1 MKTQNTS
8 YVAEFQFFLL
18 LCGVIVFWGIHA
30 SGEEWTDE

>member
-8 YVAEFQFFLL
+8 FVARIPVFLL

-30 SGEEWTDE
+30 SGEEWTDA